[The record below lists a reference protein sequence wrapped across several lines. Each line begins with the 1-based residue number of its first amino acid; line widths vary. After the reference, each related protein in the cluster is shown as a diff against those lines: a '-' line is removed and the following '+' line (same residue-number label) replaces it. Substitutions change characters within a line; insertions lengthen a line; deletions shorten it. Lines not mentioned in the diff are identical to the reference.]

1 MKLFSS
7 LKQRAVEFLEPYK
20 TKEPATY
27 AAAEQAIG
35 AILITDG
42 FVGINNP
49 FGKNK
54 RPGILGTFSGII
66 LGIIFMFIPTFIGTM
81 TGIDKMTAAVPAT
94 VVSVGE
100 MVSNSKGGGTCALIV
115 QYSVEGQEYTKPSSM
130 SSSEYC
136 SLSQGQTITIK
147 YNPANP
153 SAWVYGAEKIKLF
166 AYVFFGAG
174 LLVFISSIITFFI
187 RLFSIIF
194 GWKLLKDGRKNAAA
208 LPAETNLD
216 TIINEIKQN
225 FVSSIFSFGGV
236 EGVITSALT
245 QNKSSFMAQNPTDQ
259 FPGSGTGKV

>member
-7 LKQRAVEFLEPYK
+7 LKQRAIDFLEPYK

-42 FVGINNP
+42 LFGINNP
-49 FGKNK
+49 FGQKK
-54 RPGILGTFSGII
+54 RPGIFGTFSGMI
-66 LGIIFMFIPTFIGTM
+66 LGIIFMFVPTFIATM
-81 TGIDKMTAAVPAT
+81 TGIDNMTAAVSAT
-94 VVSVGE
+94 VVSVGD
-100 MVSNSKGGGTCALIV
+100 MVRSSKGGGTCTLAV
-115 QYSVEGQEYTKPSSM
+115 QYTVEGREYTKPSSM

-136 SLSQGQTITIK
+136 SLSEGQKITIK
-147 YNPANP
+147 YDPANP

-174 LLVFISSIITFFI
+174 LLALISSIITFFI

-194 GWKLLKDGRKNAAA
+194 GWKLLKDGRKNAAM
-208 LPAETNLD
+208 LPPGTNLD

-236 EGVITSALT
+236 ESAIT
-245 QNKSSFMAQNPTDQ
+245 DR
-259 FPGSGTGKV
+259 